1 MHVRIS
7 GGKFDAGRAQEV
19 ASRLR
24 ASETSLRPAVEALPG
39 FRAYF
44 VGLDRRLGFMTNTS
58 VWDSL
63 EAAEQMSSLP
73 EMLALR
79 QEFDALGVKFD
90 PITNHEQLWQAGF
103 PDNAKR

>member
-1 MHVRIS
+1 MYVRIS
-7 GGKFDAGRAQEV
+7 VGKFSAERAEEV
-19 ASRLR
+19 AHHLR
-24 ASETSLRPAVEALPG
+24 TSELSLRPAVETLPG

-63 EAAEQMSSLP
+63 DAAEQMSTLP

-79 QEFDALGVKFD
+79 EGFEALGVVFN
-90 PITNHEQLWQAGF
+90 PITNHERLWQSGFAGHS
-103 PDNAKR
+103 